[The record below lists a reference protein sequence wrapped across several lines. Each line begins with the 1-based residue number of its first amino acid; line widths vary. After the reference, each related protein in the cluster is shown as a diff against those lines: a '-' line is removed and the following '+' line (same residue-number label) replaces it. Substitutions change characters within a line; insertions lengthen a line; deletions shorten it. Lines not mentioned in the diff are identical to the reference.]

1 MDKINVNGRIIGPN
15 EKPYFIAEIGS
26 NHNGDMELC
35 KRLIDAAV
43 TAGVDAVK
51 FQSWSVS
58 SLISKAEYA
67 RNTQY
72 ADKKKHFGTLQ
83 EMVEK
88 YQFTPTQHK
97 EILAYCDTKKVTFLS
112 SCFSPGEVDL
122 LLSLD
127 VPVLKIASMD
137 INYLQLLEYIGKT
150 GRPVILSTGMA
161 TLGEVERAIRVLKS
175 NGSGPIAL
183 LHCISIYPPEYDSI
197 HLRNIPMLQM
207 AFDLP
212 VRFSEHSFGTSIPI
226 AAIAMGACIIEK
238 HFTLDKDME
247 GWDHAISADPIE
259 METIVREGVHVYKAL
274 GSATRIVSKA
284 EEEKKKKFRRRIV
297 AKRAMKKGDMIG
309 VGDIDYKRPGTGIH
323 PDEYGYIIGRSLNR
337 DVDADEELEW
347 RDFLG

>member
-1 MDKINVNGRIIGPN
+1 MEKLTINNRIIGPN

-58 SLISKAEYA
+58 SLISEAEYA

-72 ADKKKHFGTLQ
+72 ADKKKHFGTLH
-83 EMVEK
+83 EMVER
-88 YQFTPTQHK
+88 YQFTPAQHK
-97 EILAYCDTKKVTFLS
+97 EILAYCHAKKITFLS
-112 SCFSPGEVDL
+112 SCFSPQEVDL
-122 LLSLD
+122 LISLD
-127 VPVLKIASMD
+127 VPLLKIASMD
-137 INYLQLLEYIGKT
+137 INHLPLLEHAGKT
-150 GRPVILSTGMA
+150 GKPVILSTGMA
-161 TLGEVERAIRVLKS
+161 TLGEVERAIRILKS

-183 LHCISIYPPEYDSI
+183 LHCIAIYPPEYNSI
-197 HLRNIPMLQM
+197 NLRNIPMLQM

-212 VRFSEHSFGTSIPI
+212 VGFSDHSQGTCIPL

-259 METIVREGVHVYKAL
+259 METIVREGFHVFEAL
-274 GSATRIVSKA
+274 GSATRTVSKA

-297 AKRAMKKGDMIG
+297 TKRAMKKGDKIG
-309 VGDIDYKRPGTGIH
+309 MGDIDFKRPGNGIH
-323 PDEYGYIIGRSLNR
+323 PDEYGYVMERRLIR

-347 RDFLG
+347 RDF